1 MAPGYGPWG
10 DLAMTKEKESKQL
23 RWQTSVACLQLDEP
37 VVPESAQIEDDG
49 VEYQPRQCQ
58 LESYR

>member
-1 MAPGYGPWG
+1 
-10 DLAMTKEKESKQL
+10 MTKEKESKQL

-37 VVPESAQIEDDG
+37 VVPESAQGEDDG